1 MGPLRILIAD
11 DNELVRCGLKMLIEQ
26 HEGWSV
32 CDQAVDGREAIDKAE
47 ELKPDVIL
55 LDIFMPRLDGL
66 SALPLIRQIAPA
78 SKVLILTVH
87 DSLDLAR
94 IAASEGASG
103 FISKSLV
110 WRDLVPEIEALQ
122 NGRAS

>member
-11 DNELVRCGLKMLIEQ
+11 DNALVRCGLKMLIEL
-26 HEGWSV
+26 HEGWTV
-32 CDQAVDGREAIDKAE
+32 CGQAVDGCDAIDKAAD
-47 ELKPDVIL
+47 LKPDMIL
-55 LDIFMPRLDGL
+55 LDITMPLLDGL
-66 SALPLIRQIAPA
+66 SALPLIRQKAPA

-87 DSLDLAR
+87 HSLDLAR
-94 IAASEGASG
+94 IAADKGASG